1 MELVLV
7 IKQDKAG
14 HNNLEQSCERKSD
27 YSDFLIEFLVYC
39 YILFW
44 KVELLENN
52 SLLFFVLNMN
62 PYDFSIRNDAFSKN
76 IKERFL
82 MMKVSKKYVRYVY
95 EVLFDWNKGP
105 NIDLNLQKRRIKLYL
120 LFDSKTEH
128 INVSFQLP
136 FYSVILK
143 T

>member
-27 YSDFLIEFLVYC
+27 YSDFLVEFLVYC
-39 YILFW
+39 YILLW

-62 PYDFSIRNDAFSKN
+62 PYGFSVRNDVFSTD
-76 IKERFL
+76 IKDKFL
-82 MMKVSKKYVRYVY
+82 MLKVTKKYVRYVY
-95 EVLFDWNKGP
+95 EVLFD
-105 NIDLNLQKRRIKLYL
+105 
-120 LFDSKTEH
+120 
-128 INVSFQLP
+128 
-136 FYSVILK
+136 
-143 T
+143 

>member
-39 YILFW
+39 YILLW

-62 PYDFSIRNDAFSKN
+62 PYDFSVRNDVFSTGIKN
-76 IKERFL
+76 KFL
-82 MMKVSKKYVRYVY
+82 MFKVTKKYVRYVY
-95 EVLFDWNKGP
+95 EVLFD
-105 NIDLNLQKRRIKLYL
+105 
-120 LFDSKTEH
+120 
-128 INVSFQLP
+128 
-136 FYSVILK
+136 
-143 T
+143 